1 MKLPFIAMLVILST
15 PLLTACNEEAY
26 VASDYEDPYEDY
38 VPTLRS
44 FDIIDSY
51 QQDTALSPNANL
63 ALSPYVDYGFFE
75 FFWRVNSLEDY
86 TITLSINDRPDVQSS
101 IPVHSEVCGAGR
113 WCDQRGNLICEY
125 TTDFYMSCD
134 NSDKSA
140 DIAPLFSGV
149 FPQPLYLFLEV
160 CDKNSDYCEYD
171 YYPVSME

>member
-1 MKLPFIAMLVILST
+1 MKISFFTLGVIFFAAM
-15 PLLTACNEEAY
+15 LTACHEDTY
-26 VASDYEDPYEDY
+26 IASGYESPYENY
-38 VPTLRS
+38 IPALRS

-51 QQDTALSPNANL
+51 QQDTAISPNAHL

-86 TITLSINDRPDVQSS
+86 TITLSINDRPDIQSS
-101 IPVHSEVCGAGR
+101 IAVHSEVCGAGR

-134 NSDKSA
+134 NSDKRA

-160 CDKNSDYCEYD
+160 CDTNSYYCEYD